1 MITKLWQ
8 TNMDIKTKYDIGD
21 TVYFLDDNEMAKG
34 TVKGFL
40 VKGGSDVLEGFQEK
54 YTVEFFSPYWR
65 EVVKKDFDV
74 DRLFAT
80 PADLWAALTADF
92 SEYEKEEEK

>member
-1 MITKLWQ
+1 M
-8 TNMDIKTKYDIGD
+8 NIKTKFDIGA

-40 VKGGSDVLEGFQEK
+40 IKGGSDVPSGFQEK
-54 YTVEFFSPYWR
+54 YSVEFFSPYWC
-65 EVVKKDFDV
+65 EAITKEFDV

-80 PADLWAALTADF
+80 PQALWAALIADF
-92 SEYEKEEEK
+92 SEYEKEVEKDNEH

>member
-1 MITKLWQ
+1 M
-8 TNMDIKTKYDIGD
+8 NIKTKFDIGA

-40 VKGGSDVLEGFQEK
+40 VKGGSDVPSGFQEK
-54 YTVEFFSPYWR
+54 YSVEFFSPHWCY
-65 EVVKKDFDV
+65 EAITKEFDV

-80 PADLWAALTADF
+80 PQELGAALLADF
-92 SEYEKEEEK
+92 SEYEKEAGKETKA

>member
-1 MITKLWQ
+1 M
-8 TNMDIKTKYDIGD
+8 NIKTKFDIGA

-40 VKGGSDVLEGFQEK
+40 VKGGSDVPSGFQEK
-54 YTVEFFSPYWR
+54 YSVEFFSPYWC
-65 EVVKKDFDV
+65 EAITKEFDV

-80 PADLWAALTADF
+80 PQELWAALMADF
-92 SEYEKEEEK
+92 SEYEKEEK